1 MNMGEEVSHLKAH
14 VNTFY
19 NNGALQR
26 ASEQP
31 HLKTNQ
37 KPSQINKKV
46 GSQEIKRGG
55 QVGTAKVWVKQ
66 TDDLFIKSGEIEL
79 YREGYIVQNID
90 CTPDVEYIEFNQGRL
105 LEPGQ
110 EMGGMGDD
118 IMKAQVFETVEQH
131 LKKERSLNGKGIKVL
146 SLFFIDKVSRT
157 F

>member
-46 GSQEIKRGG
+46 GSQETSVQPPVRLPRERI
-55 QVGTAKVWVKQ
+55 A
-66 TDDLFIKSGEIEL
+66 IC
-79 YREGYIVQNID
+79 YR
-90 CTPDVEYIEFNQGRL
+90 RSK
-105 LEPGQ
+105 
-110 EMGGMGDD
+110 
-118 IMKAQVFETVEQH
+118 KAQEVRKIRHSSAKNATA
-131 LKKERSLNGKGIKVL
+131 
-146 SLFFIDKVSRT
+146 VSRQCLSGLNT
-157 F
+157 GVAK

>member
-46 GSQEIKRGG
+46 GSQEFQPRLPRPRTWRHGRCRNG
-55 QVGTAKVWVKQ
+55 QSNARRRACGF
-66 TDDLFIKSGEIEL
+66 L
-79 YREGYIVQNID
+79 
-90 CTPDVEYIEFNQGRL
+90 PGR
-105 LEPGQ
+105 
-110 EMGGMGDD
+110 D
-118 IMKAQVFETVEQH
+118 
-131 LKKERSLNGKGIKVL
+131 
-146 SLFFIDKVSRT
+146 
-157 F
+157 

>member
-46 GSQEIKRGG
+46 GSQEFML
-55 QVGTAKVWVKQ
+55 VS
-66 TDDLFIKSGEIEL
+66 LEL
-79 YREGYIVQNID
+79 ND
-90 CTPDVEYIEFNQGRL
+90 RL
-105 LEPGQ
+105 GLQ
-110 EMGGMGDD
+110 AV
-118 IMKAQVFETVEQH
+118 I
-131 LKKERSLNGKGIKVL
+131 
-146 SLFFIDKVSRT
+146 
-157 F
+157 

>member
-46 GSQEIKRGG
+46 GSQEIR
-55 QVGTAKVWVKQ
+55 
-66 TDDLFIKSGEIEL
+66 
-79 YREGYIVQNID
+79 RN
-90 CTPDVEYIEFNQGRL
+90 
-105 LEPGQ
+105 
-110 EMGGMGDD
+110 
-118 IMKAQVFETVEQH
+118 
-131 LKKERSLNGKGIKVL
+131 
-146 SLFFIDKVSRT
+146 
-157 F
+157 

>member
-46 GSQEIKRGG
+46 GSQ
-55 QVGTAKVWVKQ
+55 A
-66 TDDLFIKSGEIEL
+66 LP
-79 YREGYIVQNID
+79 
-90 CTPDVEYIEFNQGRL
+90 PDGCFAPRS
-105 LEPGQ
+105 
-110 EMGGMGDD
+110 
-118 IMKAQVFETVEQH
+118 H
-131 LKKERSLNGKGIKVL
+131 LVR
-146 SLFFIDKVSRT
+146 
-157 F
+157 

>member
-46 GSQEIKRGG
+46 GSQEMLHSNE
-55 QVGTAKVWVKQ
+55 WLLL
-66 TDDLFIKSGEIEL
+66 LFS
-79 YREGYIVQNID
+79 
-90 CTPDVEYIEFNQGRL
+90 RL
-105 LEPGQ
+105 PGQ
-110 EMGGMGDD
+110 
-118 IMKAQVFETVEQH
+118 
-131 LKKERSLNGKGIKVL
+131 L
-146 SLFFIDKVSRT
+146 SLRLARQGAQARALCNFILRRRR
-157 F
+157 

>member
-46 GSQEIKRGG
+46 GSQGSRSASLPV
-55 QVGTAKVWVKQ
+55 VGP
-66 TDDLFIKSGEIEL
+66 SHG
-79 YREGYIVQNID
+79 
-90 CTPDVEYIEFNQGRL
+90 
-105 LEPGQ
+105 
-110 EMGGMGDD
+110 
-118 IMKAQVFETVEQH
+118 TVLH
-131 LKKERSLNGKGIKVL
+131 CAERQACA
-146 SLFFIDKVSRT
+146 
-157 F
+157 

>member
-46 GSQEIKRGG
+46 GSQETVANPARSGFPQKGSRKAPEADRP
-55 QVGTAKVWVKQ
+55 TA
-66 TDDLFIKSGEIEL
+66 
-79 YREGYIVQNID
+79 
-90 CTPDVEYIEFNQGRL
+90 
-105 LEPGQ
+105 
-110 EMGGMGDD
+110 
-118 IMKAQVFETVEQH
+118 
-131 LKKERSLNGKGIKVL
+131 GKN
-146 SLFFIDKVSRT
+146 R
-157 F
+157 

>member
-46 GSQEIKRGG
+46 GSQE
-55 QVGTAKVWVKQ
+55 
-66 TDDLFIKSGEIEL
+66 
-79 YREGYIVQNID
+79 GYAA
-90 CTPDVEYIEFNQGRL
+90 
-105 LEPGQ
+105 LETQ
-110 EMGGMGDD
+110 ED
-118 IMKAQVFETVEQH
+118 T
-131 LKKERSLNGKGIKVL
+131 N
-146 SLFFIDKVSRT
+146 T
-157 F
+157 N

>member
-46 GSQEIKRGG
+46 GSQEAFHPDAR
-55 QVGTAKVWVKQ
+55 AKA
-66 TDDLFIKSGEIEL
+66 
-79 YREGYIVQNID
+79 RA
-90 CTPDVEYIEFNQGRL
+90 
-105 LEPGQ
+105 PG
-110 EMGGMGDD
+110 MAA
-118 IMKAQVFETVEQH
+118 ICAH
-131 LKKERSLNGKGIKVL
+131 I
-146 SLFFIDKVSRT
+146 
-157 F
+157 

>member
-46 GSQEIKRGG
+46 GSQEIGG
-55 QVGTAKVWVKQ
+55 FRQVC
-66 TDDLFIKSGEIEL
+66 
-79 YREGYIVQNID
+79 IVTLVCHAN
-90 CTPDVEYIEFNQGRL
+90 
-105 LEPGQ
+105 
-110 EMGGMGDD
+110 
-118 IMKAQVFETVEQH
+118 
-131 LKKERSLNGKGIKVL
+131 S
-146 SLFFIDKVSRT
+146 
-157 F
+157 

>member
-46 GSQEIKRGG
+46 GSQEK
-55 QVGTAKVWVKQ
+55 
-66 TDDLFIKSGEIEL
+66 
-79 YREGYIVQNID
+79 
-90 CTPDVEYIEFNQGRL
+90 
-105 LEPGQ
+105 
-110 EMGGMGDD
+110 M
-118 IMKAQVFETVEQH
+118 
-131 LKKERSLNGKGIKVL
+131 NGKRFESKCHARVMKDVRGRCKAKRQFGCKDIEDAVL
-146 SLFFIDKVSRT
+146 LDLRPLGGRGCRPPSGGRYRRPYRSGWWIARRGPEALE
-157 F
+157 

>member
-46 GSQEIKRGG
+46 GSQERTAASGKPGG
-55 QVGTAKVWVKQ
+55 DG
-66 TDDLFIKSGEIEL
+66 L
-79 YREGYIVQNID
+79 
-90 CTPDVEYIEFNQGRL
+90 
-105 LEPGQ
+105 
-110 EMGGMGDD
+110 GGVPAG
-118 IMKAQVFETVEQH
+118 KAAADASAEALRRVP
-131 LKKERSLNGKGIKVL
+131 
-146 SLFFIDKVSRT
+146 
-157 F
+157 

>member
-46 GSQEIKRGG
+46 GSQEIFRPACQCRSCLDTG
-55 QVGTAKVWVKQ
+55 
-66 TDDLFIKSGEIEL
+66 KSG
-79 YREGYIVQNID
+79 G
-90 CTPDVEYIEFNQGRL
+90 
-105 LEPGQ
+105 
-110 EMGGMGDD
+110 
-118 IMKAQVFETVEQH
+118 
-131 LKKERSLNGKGIKVL
+131 
-146 SLFFIDKVSRT
+146 VSDRPQRVSAGE
-157 F
+157 

>member
-46 GSQEIKRGG
+46 GSQEIGKARWPA
-55 QVGTAKVWVKQ
+55 GTIA
-66 TDDLFIKSGEIEL
+66 
-79 YREGYIVQNID
+79 
-90 CTPDVEYIEFNQGRL
+90 
-105 LEPGQ
+105 
-110 EMGGMGDD
+110 
-118 IMKAQVFETVEQH
+118 
-131 LKKERSLNGKGIKVL
+131 
-146 SLFFIDKVSRT
+146 SR
-157 F
+157 

>member
-46 GSQEIKRGG
+46 GSQETMSAAS
-55 QVGTAKVWVKQ
+55 Q
-66 TDDLFIKSGEIEL
+66 L
-79 YREGYIVQNID
+79 
-90 CTPDVEYIEFNQGRL
+90 
-105 LEPGQ
+105 
-110 EMGGMGDD
+110 
-118 IMKAQVFETVEQH
+118 
-131 LKKERSLNGKGIKVL
+131 SLNGKQYL
-146 SLFFIDKVSRT
+146 QHWR
-157 F
+157 

>member
-46 GSQEIKRGG
+46 GSQEDGG
-55 QVGTAKVWVKQ
+55 PIVCSCFGVGLNT
-66 TDDLFIKSGEIEL
+66 
-79 YREGYIVQNID
+79 IVRAIGTQNIG
-90 CTPDVEYIEFNQGRL
+90 DVDEIGRL
-105 LEPGQ
+105 LQAGTNCGSCRPELSGLLAKHSVPVLQDVEP
-110 EMGGMGDD
+110 
-118 IMKAQVFETVEQH
+118 
-131 LKKERSLNGKGIKVL
+131 
-146 SLFFIDKVSRT
+146 
-157 F
+157 

>member
-46 GSQEIKRGG
+46 GSQEDRAHDRVCRVDQRGKAGEIIEMEPELAEHGAPRSQEPVSEGHALLKHRGG
-55 QVGTAKVWVKQ
+55 DVPVR
-66 TDDLFIKSGEIEL
+66 L
-79 YREGYIVQNID
+79 EGNQPEAVAID
-90 CTPDVEYIEFNQGRL
+90 FC
-105 LEPGQ
+105 
-110 EMGGMGDD
+110 
-118 IMKAQVFETVEQH
+118 KAQCGAGCGGGAEVF
-131 LKKERSLNGKGIKVL
+131 LKGS
-146 SLFFIDKVSRT
+146 
-157 F
+157 

>member
-46 GSQEIKRGG
+46 GSQETRASTIRDAILGLRDP
-55 QVGTAKVWVKQ
+55 ASAFS
-66 TDDLFIKSGEIEL
+66 DLGALIYDAPCGS
-79 YREGYIVQNID
+79 
-90 CTPDVEYIEFNQGRL
+90 
-105 LEPGQ
+105 
-110 EMGGMGDD
+110 
-118 IMKAQVFETVEQH
+118 
-131 LKKERSLNGKGIKVL
+131 
-146 SLFFIDKVSRT
+146 
-157 F
+157 

>member
-46 GSQEIKRGG
+46 GSQGQDMTLCRAGG
-55 QVGTAKVWVKQ
+55 WADEGACRRSGCSGSAIRDRALRRRLVAGHSAVWW
-66 TDDLFIKSGEIEL
+66 F
-79 YREGYIVQNID
+79 R
-90 CTPDVEYIEFNQGRL
+90 
-105 LEPGQ
+105 
-110 EMGGMGDD
+110 
-118 IMKAQVFETVEQH
+118 
-131 LKKERSLNGKGIKVL
+131 VL
-146 SLFFIDKVSRT
+146 SGCDLL
-157 F
+157 

>member
-46 GSQEIKRGG
+46 GSQELMLNRAYPG
-55 QVGTAKVWVKQ
+55 
-66 TDDLFIKSGEIEL
+66 LSGPIWD
-79 YREGYIVQNID
+79 EG
-90 CTPDVEYIEFNQGRL
+90 R
-105 LEPGQ
+105 
-110 EMGGMGDD
+110 
-118 IMKAQVFETVEQH
+118 
-131 LKKERSLNGKGIKVL
+131 
-146 SLFFIDKVSRT
+146 
-157 F
+157 

>member
-46 GSQEIKRGG
+46 GSQEKGR
-55 QVGTAKVWVKQ
+55 
-66 TDDLFIKSGEIEL
+66 KSG
-79 YREGYIVQNID
+79 
-90 CTPDVEYIEFNQGRL
+90 GRSSA
-105 LEPGQ
+105 
-110 EMGGMGDD
+110 
-118 IMKAQVFETVEQH
+118 AQ
-131 LKKERSLNGKGIKVL
+131 RAG
-146 SLFFIDKVSRT
+146 
-157 F
+157 

>member
-46 GSQEIKRGG
+46 GSQEFYP
-55 QVGTAKVWVKQ
+55 QSQ
-66 TDDLFIKSGEIEL
+66 PS
-79 YREGYIVQNID
+79 
-90 CTPDVEYIEFNQGRL
+90 
-105 LEPGQ
+105 
-110 EMGGMGDD
+110 
-118 IMKAQVFETVEQH
+118 
-131 LKKERSLNGKGIKVL
+131 KKLMSKTWTRSLKTRVL
-146 SLFFIDKVSRT
+146 KILKWRWLKTPNSSNSNNNSLSTTQTAVTTATPMVATTVTPMAETTATRT
-157 F
+157 VVMTATPMVVTTAIPFATMATAPMTM

>member
-46 GSQEIKRGG
+46 GSQAAISRILSS
-55 QVGTAKVWVKQ
+55 VLSRT
-66 TDDLFIKSGEIEL
+66 
-79 YREGYIVQNID
+79 
-90 CTPDVEYIEFNQGRL
+90 
-105 LEPGQ
+105 
-110 EMGGMGDD
+110 
-118 IMKAQVFETVEQH
+118 
-131 LKKERSLNGKGIKVL
+131 ERSNQSHCVN
-146 SLFFIDKVSRT
+146 RH
-157 F
+157 

>member
-46 GSQEIKRGG
+46 GSQEYRTRCAIN
-55 QVGTAKVWVKQ
+55 
-66 TDDLFIKSGEIEL
+66 KSVCIG
-79 YREGYIVQNID
+79 
-90 CTPDVEYIEFNQGRL
+90 
-105 LEPGQ
+105 
-110 EMGGMGDD
+110 
-118 IMKAQVFETVEQH
+118 KANRPV
-131 LKKERSLNGKGIKVL
+131 
-146 SLFFIDKVSRT
+146 
-157 F
+157 

>member
-46 GSQEIKRGG
+46 GSQET
-55 QVGTAKVWVKQ
+55 VQ
-66 TDDLFIKSGEIEL
+66 T
-79 YREGYIVQNID
+79 Y
-90 CTPDVEYIEFNQGRL
+90 
-105 LEPGQ
+105 
-110 EMGGMGDD
+110 
-118 IMKAQVFETVEQH
+118 
-131 LKKERSLNGKGIKVL
+131 
-146 SLFFIDKVSRT
+146 
-157 F
+157 

>member
-46 GSQEIKRGG
+46 GSQETPAAPVAGRARHRLATG
-55 QVGTAKVWVKQ
+55 
-66 TDDLFIKSGEIEL
+66 S
-79 YREGYIVQNID
+79 EG
-90 CTPDVEYIEFNQGRL
+90 
-105 LEPGQ
+105 
-110 EMGGMGDD
+110 
-118 IMKAQVFETVEQH
+118 
-131 LKKERSLNGKGIKVL
+131 
-146 SLFFIDKVSRT
+146 
-157 F
+157 

>member
-46 GSQEIKRGG
+46 GSQEICRS
-55 QVGTAKVWVKQ
+55 
-66 TDDLFIKSGEIEL
+66 DHS
-79 YREGYIVQNID
+79 D
-90 CTPDVEYIEFNQGRL
+90 CDRPVHF
-105 LEPGQ
+105 
-110 EMGGMGDD
+110 
-118 IMKAQVFETVEQH
+118 VFH
-131 LKKERSLNGKGIKVL
+131 AAA
-146 SLFFIDKVSRT
+146 
-157 F
+157 

>member
-46 GSQEIKRGG
+46 GSQENRCGIGACTNLKGRSMTG
-55 QVGTAKVWVKQ
+55 
-66 TDDLFIKSGEIEL
+66 LF
-79 YREGYIVQNID
+79 R
-90 CTPDVEYIEFNQGRL
+90 
-105 LEPGQ
+105 
-110 EMGGMGDD
+110 
-118 IMKAQVFETVEQH
+118 
-131 LKKERSLNGKGIKVL
+131 
-146 SLFFIDKVSRT
+146 
-157 F
+157 

>member
-46 GSQEIKRGG
+46 GSQEIWSGKRPRALGG
-55 QVGTAKVWVKQ
+55 RVM
-66 TDDLFIKSGEIEL
+66 S
-79 YREGYIVQNID
+79 
-90 CTPDVEYIEFNQGRL
+90 C
-105 LEPGQ
+105 
-110 EMGGMGDD
+110 
-118 IMKAQVFETVEQH
+118 
-131 LKKERSLNGKGIKVL
+131 
-146 SLFFIDKVSRT
+146 
-157 F
+157 

>member
-46 GSQEIKRGG
+46 GSQAPPAGG
-55 QVGTAKVWVKQ
+55 FLRRSSFGTSLPKTFGA
-66 TDDLFIKSGEIEL
+66 E
-79 YREGYIVQNID
+79 
-90 CTPDVEYIEFNQGRL
+90 TPVRF
-105 LEPGQ
+105 
-110 EMGGMGDD
+110 
-118 IMKAQVFETVEQH
+118 
-131 LKKERSLNGKGIKVL
+131 L
-146 SLFFIDKVSRT
+146 S
-157 F
+157 

>member
-46 GSQEIKRGG
+46 GSQETAG
-55 QVGTAKVWVKQ
+55 QTFSRA
-66 TDDLFIKSGEIEL
+66 TLSFRFDLLS
-79 YREGYIVQNID
+79 
-90 CTPDVEYIEFNQGRL
+90 TP
-105 LEPGQ
+105 
-110 EMGGMGDD
+110 
-118 IMKAQVFETVEQH
+118 
-131 LKKERSLNGKGIKVL
+131 S
-146 SLFFIDKVSRT
+146 
-157 F
+157 

>member
-46 GSQEIKRGG
+46 GSQETG
-55 QVGTAKVWVKQ
+55 
-66 TDDLFIKSGEIEL
+66 KSPAMCL
-79 YREGYIVQNID
+79 KPSA
-90 CTPDVEYIEFNQGRL
+90 PD
-105 LEPGQ
+105 GQ
-110 EMGGMGDD
+110 EWTR
-118 IMKAQVFETVEQH
+118 IPAS
-131 LKKERSLNGKGIKVL
+131 SLL
-146 SLFFIDKVSRT
+146 
-157 F
+157 

>member
-46 GSQEIKRGG
+46 GSQATILIPSIRS
-55 QVGTAKVWVKQ
+55 Q
-66 TDDLFIKSGEIEL
+66 TGFIL
-79 YREGYIVQNID
+79 H
-90 CTPDVEYIEFNQGRL
+90 L
-105 LEPGQ
+105 L
-110 EMGGMGDD
+110 
-118 IMKAQVFETVEQH
+118 
-131 LKKERSLNGKGIKVL
+131 
-146 SLFFIDKVSRT
+146 
-157 F
+157 

>member
-46 GSQEIKRGG
+46 GSQE
-55 QVGTAKVWVKQ
+55 TAI
-66 TDDLFIKSGEIEL
+66 TAAGNRFT
-79 YREGYIVQNID
+79 QNITD
-90 CTPDVEYIEFNQGRL
+90 FDHFTCPIADRARRTPHAAAPMAAPFGRL
-105 LEPGQ
+105 IFL
-110 EMGGMGDD
+110 
-118 IMKAQVFETVEQH
+118 VW
-131 LKKERSLNGKGIKVL
+131 
-146 SLFFIDKVSRT
+146 
-157 F
+157 

>member
-46 GSQEIKRGG
+46 GSQEKLRSSLRYGPRWSISN
-55 QVGTAKVWVKQ
+55 AP
-66 TDDLFIKSGEIEL
+66 L
-79 YREGYIVQNID
+79 
-90 CTPDVEYIEFNQGRL
+90 PDVRVGPYWMGAISGR
-105 LEPGQ
+105 
-110 EMGGMGDD
+110 
-118 IMKAQVFETVEQH
+118 
-131 LKKERSLNGKGIKVL
+131 
-146 SLFFIDKVSRT
+146 
-157 F
+157 